1 MLLYE
6 LIAVYEQVLQWDKGS
21 STSEDLSY
29 NLERIK
35 EVSEELNDLDSELI
49 TNYSNLDLT
58 FQEYSEI
65 MSTLRHKKGN

>member
-35 EVSEELNDLDSELI
+35 EVSKELNNLDSELI
-49 TNYSNLDLT
+49 TNYINLDLT
-58 FQEYSEI
+58 FQEYKEI
-65 MSTLRHKKGN
+65 VSTLRQKKGN